1 MAIEKVD
8 VEGIIDHITVTKVFS
23 DGKLVGYELRPH
35 EGYVMLLHS
44 LTLDDEGNSLPDE
57 EYRYSI
63 YALAPVNCDLKKE
76 FKAVKYEEGMEIL
89 GLKDEQE
96 IM

>member
-8 VEGIIDHITVTKVFS
+8 VEGIIDHITVTKVIS

-35 EGYVMLLHS
+35 EGYVMLLYS
-44 LTLDDEGNSLPDE
+44 LTLDDEGNSLLDE

-63 YALAPVNCDLKKE
+63 YALAPANCDLKKE